1 MFSYLVWVLVIGYVT
16 FTTSSLSWKCMICV
30 FFSVYVLHQQRRKI
44 QHPSFLLQRRRE
56 ESAFRT
62 FCLPCKGECCD
73 RICKMRDIFADK
85 RKAKLEER
93 LLTTNKTLGRGI
105 PSSANIQGN
114 STPNPRVPG
123 YPLNCIIFLN
133 NLSERLVR

>member
-1 MFSYLVWVLVIGYVT
+1 MHSGLFAYLVRENAVIEYV
-16 FTTSSLSWKCMICV
+16 KCVI
-30 FFSVYVLHQQRRKI
+30 
-44 QHPSFLLQRRRE
+44 FLLTKEKPNWRRD
-56 ESAFRT
+56 
-62 FCLPCKGECCD
+62 CND
-73 RICKMRDIFADK
+73 
-85 RKAKLEER
+85 
-93 LLTTNKTLGRGI
+93 TNKTLGRGI